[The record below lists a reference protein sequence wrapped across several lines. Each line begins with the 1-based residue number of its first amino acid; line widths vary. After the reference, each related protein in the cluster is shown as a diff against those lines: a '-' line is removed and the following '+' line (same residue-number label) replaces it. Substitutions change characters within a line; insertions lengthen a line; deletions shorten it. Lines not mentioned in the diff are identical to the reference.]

1 MKLYFRLIIAFGFC
15 LSLGFYYTYN
25 SIIEELRPRYLE
37 SVEEVL
43 IDQSHILAEVVS
55 IQSEG
60 DSPNISK
67 IKEIIEH
74 AQQRNFNAKVYD
86 LKKQK
91 ISLDIYITDNR
102 GTVLFHSYDSS
113 KVGRDFS
120 LWRDVNLTLQGKYGA
135 RSSDRLFEDPSSSTL
150 YVASPII
157 KNEKI
162 IGVLTVCKPT
172 TSINYFVDLVRPKL
186 IRSGA
191 LIALGIFLLAG
202 LVAFWVSQPIARLVT
217 YATQVREGK
226 NPTLPKLKT
235 PEVREMGQAIQKMK
249 LALEGKEYIEDYTH
263 TLTHEIKSP
272 LSSILGAA
280 ELLQEP
286 MPTDKQVKFLK
297 NIHAEGKRIQNLID
311 RMLELA
317 QLENTKEKIELRNTS
332 ISDLLNSSLEVKK
345 PHFDQKNIRIQTQI
359 SEDISLNIEPFLFKQ
374 ALFNIIQNAIEF
386 SPTNSTIKVQL
397 DSTAQ
402 QIQISLED
410 QGPGIPEY
418 ALPKVLNKF
427 FSLPRPNQAPKST
440 GLGLTFV
447 DEICKIHKGNINL
460 HNIHSKTLD
469 TIGLKVTLTLP
480 KT

>member
-1 MKLYFRLIIAFGFC
+1 MKLYLRLIIAFGFC

-43 IDQSHILAEVVS
+43 IDQSHILAELVS
-55 IQSEG
+55 LQS
-60 DSPNISK
+60 DTNKPNITQ
-67 IKEIIEH
+67 IKQIVEG
-74 AQQRNFNAKVYD
+74 AQKRQFKAKVYD
-86 LKKQK
+86 LKKQT
-91 ISLDIYITDNR
+91 ISLDIYITDAK
-102 GTVLFHSYDSS
+102 GIVLFHSYDPAQI
-113 KVGRDFS
+113 GRDFS
-120 LWRDVNLTLQGKYGA
+120 LWRDVHLTLEGKYGA
-135 RSSDRLFEDPSSSTL
+135 RSSDRLYKDPSSSTL

-157 KNEKI
+157 KHGKT

-172 TSINYFVDLVRPKL
+172 TSINYFVDLARPKL

-202 LVAFWVSQPIARLVT
+202 LVAFWVSQPIARLVH

-226 NPTLPKLKT
+226 NPKLPKLKT

-286 MPTDKQVKFLK
+286 MPNDKQTIFLK
-297 NIHAEGKRIQNLID
+297 NIHTESKRIQNLID

-317 QLENTKEKIELRNTS
+317 QLENIKEKVEFKSTS
-332 ISDLLNSSLEVKK
+332 ISDLLRSIIKDKNSNFK
-345 PHFDQKNIRIQTQI
+345 QRNIQIETQI
-359 SEDISLNIEPFLFKQ
+359 QDNTFLNIEPFLFKQ

-386 SPTNSTIKVQL
+386 SPKNSTL
-397 DSTAQ
+397 E
-402 QIQISLED
+402 ISLKSKNEFILISFQD
-410 QGPGIPEY
+410 QGPGIPQY
-418 ALPKVLNKF
+418 ALSKVMDKF
-427 FSLPRPNQAPKST
+427 FSLPRPNQAAKST
-440 GLGLTFV
+440 GLGLTFAN
-447 DEICKIHKGNINL
+447 EICKMHKGNIGL
-460 HNIHSKTLD
+460 KNIQNKSKD
-469 TIGLKVTLTLP
+469 SIGLKVTLTLP